1 MVELNPEQQEA
12 VEFGEGPLLAVAGP
26 GTGKTRVITRRIV
39 HLIEKGPRGG
49 GPIPPQQILALTFT
63 EKAAVEM
70 KRRVTEALPGLESL
84 PFISTFHAF
93 CLHTLRRRHVD
104 RLLLDKIDVWIFL
117 RRRMAELGLEF
128 YQKLAEPGAFLHDL
142 NEFFSRCQDELIE
155 PDDFERY
162 VRECELQLFTRRPH
176 LAKLLGAPLSSPA
189 LSSGRET
196 AAMMSAEEACEWA
209 DVLKKKELAR
219 VFRNSRRLIDQ
230 AGASSLGSLVSE
242 TVALWNSQP
251 SALEQVRS
259 VFRAVL
265 VDEFQDTNYGQV
277 ELLKRLVPPP
287 YFITAVGDDDQ
298 AIYRFR
304 GASHGAFDMFHQAFP
319 GHATVYLN
327 RNYRST
333 RKILRAAGVV
343 IAQNTRYASK
353 PALTTQAEEGCPV
366 YLLKSHDAL
375 SEAVWVAEEVE
386 RQAGKGAGFGAMA
399 VLYRAH
405 NNRDLLVEEFRRRNI
420 PFAIRGLSILSTTV
434 LRDLAATLKLIAS
447 PHDNISL
454 TRVLLAPRWKF
465 PEGLAQQVRDRAA
478 KDRCSLYDALKK
490 DRTPK
495 FQEQLAATG
504 WGDLEKFLRG
514 LRRSAASVPVTA
526 LIDLALDRLGW
537 RYMPGS
543 LDLIYVNAFRK
554 FVADWEE
561 KSETRRLDEFVEYF
575 DYFIEAGGK
584 IEAPEAADLS
594 NAVQMMTVHAAKGLE
609 FSVVF
614 LIGVS
619 ARRFPSM
626 ERKPVIEF
634 PDALRKGPPPPSNIH
649 VQEERRLFFVAL
661 TRARERLTVSSFAK
675 TPRQQSVF
683 IDNLLS
689 DPAVAARDIQVIE
702 VPDVSSCAE
711 AVCPPAP
718 RTTRP
723 GEGQTPARAGGKM
736 LLSETARVAAQGR
749 LFDVAGKSDTSH
761 PDLGSWAEQ
770 PVIFLAEERL
780 RMSATAAEDYRDCPL
795 KYKFHHIMKIPTGPQ
810 AALTFGNLMHQSV
823 RRYFEIRRTALPAF
837 DEIEQFYA
845 SHWKNV
851 GFDDAYQEETYR
863 KAGIEQLRA
872 FVERQNAEVIESG
885 KIQMELN
892 FRLVLDGLDIEG
904 RIDQIRLLDPVAEG
918 SVEITD
924 YKTGRPRTQKDA
936 DKSLQLSVYALAA
949 QKTLGLKPVRLAFYN
964 LTNNET
970 VSTVR
975 TPEDLEE
982 AEGMIREA
990 AAEIRNGQ
998 FPPKPG
1004 FICRWCDYLPLCPAH
1019 ED

>member
-1 MVELNPEQQEA
+1 MLELNPEQQQG
-12 VEFGEGPLLAVAGP
+12 VEYGEGPLLVVAGP

-39 HLIEKGPRGG
+39 HLIEKGPNGG
-49 GPIPPQQILALTFT
+49 DPIPPQRILALTFT
-63 EKAAVEM
+63 EKAAEEM
-70 KRRVTEALPGLESL
+70 KRRVVEALPGLETL

-93 CLHTLRRRHVD
+93 CLHTLRRHHVD

-162 VRECELQLFTRRPH
+162 VRECERQFFLRRPH
-176 LAKLLGAPLSSPA
+176 LAKVLGAPPSPA
-189 LSSGRET
+189 ASGGGKTST
-196 AAMMSAEEACEWA
+196 AMSAEEAYEWA
-209 DVLKKKELAR
+209 DILKKRELAR
-219 VFRNSRRLIDQ
+219 VFRNSRRLIEQ

-242 TVALWNSQP
+242 TVMLWNSQP
-251 SALEQVRS
+251 SALDQARS
-259 VFRAVL
+259 AFRAVL

-333 RKILRAAGVV
+333 IKILRAAGAV

-353 PALTTQAEEGCPV
+353 PALAAQGEEGSPV
-366 YLLKSHDAL
+366 YLLKSHDGL
-375 SEAVWVAEEVE
+375 SEAVWVAEELA
-386 RQAGKGAGFGAMA
+386 RLAGKGFSYGAMA

-405 NNRDLLVEEFRRRNI
+405 NNRDLLVEELRQRNI

-434 LRDLAATLKLIAS
+434 LRDLVATLKVIAS

-454 TRVLLAPRWKF
+454 TRVLLAPRWRF
-465 PEGLAQQVRDRAA
+465 PEDLAQQVRERAA
-478 KDRCSLYDALKK
+478 KDHCSLYDTLKK
-490 DRTPK
+490 DRE
-495 FQEQLAATG
+495 FREQLAATG
-504 WGDLEKFLRG
+504 WRDLERFLSG
-514 LRRSAASVPVTA
+514 LRRSAASIPVTA
-526 LIDLALDRLGW
+526 LIDLMLDRLGW
-537 RYMPGS
+537 RYVPGS

-554 FVADWEE
+554 FAADWEE

-575 DYFIEAGGK
+575 DYYVEAGGK
-584 IEAPEAADLS
+584 IEAPEAADPS

-609 FSVVF
+609 FPVVF

-634 PDALRKGPPPPSNIH
+634 PDELRKGPPPPSNIH

-675 TPRQQSVF
+675 SPRQQSAFV
-683 IDNLLS
+683 DNLLS
-689 DPAVAARDIQVIE
+689 DPAVAARDIQAVE
-702 VPDVSSCAE
+702 VPDVSPDAGN
-711 AVCPPAP
+711 PGQPAP
-718 RTTRP
+718 RAARP
-723 GEGQTPARAGGKM
+723 GRAKVQAQAGGKM
-736 LLSETARVAAQGR
+736 LLSETARGAAQGR
-749 LFDVAGKSDTSH
+749 LFDAAGEPDASH
-761 PDLGSWAEQ
+761 PDIESWAGQ
-770 PVIFLAEERL
+770 PAIFPAEEKL
-780 RMSATAAEDYRDCPL
+780 HMSATAAEDYRDCPL
-795 KYKFHHIMKIPTGPQ
+795 KYKFHHVLKIPTGPQ

-823 RRYFEIRRTALPAF
+823 RHYFEIRRTALPSF
-837 DEIEQFYA
+837 DEIERFYT
-845 SHWKNV
+845 SHWKSA
-851 GFDDAYQEETYR
+851 GFDDTYQEETYR
-863 KAGIEQLRA
+863 KAGLDQLRA
-872 FVERQNAEVIESG
+872 FVERQNAEEIDSG

-892 FRLVLDGLDIEG
+892 FRLGLDDLEIEG
-904 RIDQIRLLDPVAEG
+904 RIDQIRLLDPVEDG
-918 SVEITD
+918 SIEITD

-949 QKTLGLKPVRLAFYN
+949 HKTLGLKPVRLAFYN
-964 LTNNET
+964 LTNNEA

-982 AEGMIREA
+982 AASLIREA
-990 AAEIRNGQ
+990 AAEIRSGQ
-998 FPPKPG
+998 FPAKPG
-1004 FICRWCDYLPLCPAH
+1004 FICRWCDYQPLCPAH